1 MKVHG
6 KRRSGKT
13 RKGNKDLKAI
23 LVECAQVAKKNKDTF
38 FYAQYQRLVVKR
50 GKNRAKVAVAHS
62 MLIAIYYMLKEN
74 KKYQDLGADFYNKFN
89 KEKKANAYMKKIK
102 ELGYDV
108 QIVAQVS

>member
-6 KRRSGKT
+6 ERRSGKT
-13 RKGNKDLKAI
+13 RSGNKILKAI
-23 LVECAQVAKKNKDTF
+23 IVECAQVAKKNQNTF

-50 GKNRAKVAVAHS
+50 GKNRAKEGVAHS

-74 KKYQDLGADFYNKFN
+74 KEYTELGAEFYNKFN

-102 ELGYDV
+102 ELGYNV
-108 QIVAQVS
+108 QLIEQVN